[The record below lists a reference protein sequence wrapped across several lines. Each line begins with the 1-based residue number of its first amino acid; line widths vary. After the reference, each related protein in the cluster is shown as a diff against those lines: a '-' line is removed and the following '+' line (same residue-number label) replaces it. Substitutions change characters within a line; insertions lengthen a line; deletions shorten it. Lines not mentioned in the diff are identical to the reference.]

1 MKLSEKSWK
10 LCRNPQHG
18 HQVYP
23 SLARHTVEDLTETV
37 SSLELRCQDLESEI
51 RALNIQANTLARMNQ
66 SAWKEV
72 IRLRKILTDNGIK
85 DKRRDT

>member
-1 MKLSEKSWK
+1 M
-10 LCRNPQHG
+10 
-18 HQVYP
+18 
-23 SLARHTVEDLTETV
+23 EDLTETV

>member
-1 MKLSEKSWK
+1 M
-10 LCRNPQHG
+10 
-18 HQVYP
+18 
-23 SLARHTVEDLTETV
+23 EDLTETV
-37 SSLELRCQDLESEI
+37 SSLELRCQDLESEV
-51 RALNIQANTLARMNQ
+51 RTLNIQANTLARMNQ